1 MRIAG
6 SIVERVVADSHLV
19 LTVGSRVR
27 DFRHGGEEVEQTA
40 VAVVAI

>member
-27 DFRHGGEEVEQTA
+27 NFRHGGEEVEQMA
-40 VAVVAI
+40 VAVVAV